1 MNFETFL
8 LMRQE
13 LVLIAIVLI
22 LLIAEIFTNDKQKGI
37 ISPLAI
43 VLFAIHT
50 VVGFLPQEYGSI
62 FGGMYNT
69 SPLITTM
76 KSILNI
82 GVLII
87 LFQTHKWITGDLQKS
102 KVSEFYIVL
111 LSTLVGMFYMVSASD
126 FLMFYIGLE
135 TATIPLAALAAF
147 DRYKNKSAEAG
158 IKLILSSALSS
169 GILLFGISMLYG
181 TTGSV
186 YFKEIAPLVS
196 SADSLQIL
204 AIIFFFAGMAFKI
217 SLVPFHLWTADV
229 YEGAPVNI
237 TSYLSVISKGAAVF
251 IFTIILFTVFRT
263 VAPMWKE
270 MMYIIAVL
278 TMTIGNLFAL
288 RQKDMKRF
296 LAFSSIA
303 QAGFILL
310 GILPGTALGMATV
323 VYYVLVY
330 IFSNL
335 AAFGVI
341 SIISAATGKEN
352 MEDYNGLYATNPKLS
367 LGLTLALFS
376 LAGIPPVAGFFG
388 KFFLFTA
395 LAQQGTAHQ
404 AYYWLLLIAL
414 LNTIISLYYY
424 LMPVK
429 AMFINKS
436 ETPIAYFKTDWVS
449 KIGITICIVGM
460 VVVGFASSIFE
471 SILNIC
477 FGI

>member
-1 MNFETFL
+1 MNFENFL

-13 LVLIAIVLI
+13 LVLIGIVLI
-22 LLIAEIFTNDKQKGI
+22 VLIAEIFTDKNQKGI
-37 ISPLAI
+37 ITPLAI
-43 VLFAIHT
+43 TLFAIHT
-50 VVGFLPQEYGSI
+50 VIGFLPLAEGSL
-62 FGGMYNT
+62 FGGSYNT
-69 SPLITTM
+69 SALINTM
-76 KSILNI
+76 KNVLNL
-82 GVLII
+82 GVLIVLI
-87 LFQTHKWITGDLQKS
+87 QSSFWLNQETQKG

-111 LSTLVGMFYMVSASD
+111 LSTLVGMFYMVSSGD

-169 GILLFGISMLYG
+169 GILLYGISMIYG

-186 YFKEIAPLVS
+186 YFKDVAPMIS
-196 SADSLQIL
+196 QTNALQIL
-204 AIIFFFAGMAFKI
+204 AFIFYFAGMGFKM

-251 IFTIILFTVFRT
+251 IFTIILFTVFR
-263 VAPMWKE
+263 VIAPMWQD
-270 MMYIIAVL
+270 IIWVIAVL

-288 RQKDMKRF
+288 RQKNMKRF

-303 QAGFILL
+303 QAGFIVL
-310 GILPGTALGMATV
+310 GVLSGTAMGMATV

-335 AAFGVI
+335 AAFGVVSVI
-341 SIISAATGKEN
+341 AATTGKET
-352 MEDYNGLYATNPKLS
+352 MDEYNGMYATNPKLS
-367 LGLTLALFS
+367 WSLTLALFS

-395 LAQQGTAHQ
+395 AAEKGF
-404 AYYWLLLIAL
+404 YWIVLIAL

-429 AMFINKS
+429 AMFINKN
-436 ETPIAYFKTDWVS
+436 ETPIVAFKSDIMS
-449 KIGITICIVGM
+449 KIGIVVCLVGM
-460 VVVGFASSIFE
+460 LVIGLASPIYE
-471 SILNIC
+471 SILKVC